1 MQIDPRVIDLYN
13 EFIHSTLPRR
23 DFMAR
28 LVKIVGT
35 PAAAAAVL
43 PLIECNYA
51 RAGQVEEKDKRLQ
64 TQRVAFKS
72 ADGND
77 VHAYVARL
85 KGKGKLPAVVVIHEN
100 RGLNPHIEDVA
111 RRAALAGYL
120 AIAPDG
126 LSSIGGTP
134 QSPEDAGRDAFA
146 KTDAKRIAADVMA
159 TVPYALSHPEST
171 GKVGTVGFCYGGSM
185 SLRCAAETPG
195 LTAAVGFYG
204 RIAVEDV
211 PKIKIPIMMN
221 YAGDDKNIN
230 AGIPDFRAAL
240 DANQISYSINMYP
253 GTGHGFHNDTSDARY
268 NAEAA
273 KLAWARTVAFFDHY
287 LKKGA

>member
-1 MQIDPRVIDLYN
+1 MKVDPRVIELYN
-13 EFIHSTLPRR
+13 EFIHSALPRR
-23 DFMAR
+23 DFMTR
-28 LVKIVGT
+28 LTRIVGS
-35 PAAAAAVL
+35 PAAALAVL

-64 TQRVAFKS
+64 TSRVTFKS
-72 ADGND
+72 AEGNE
-77 VHAYVARL
+77 VQAYVARP
-85 KGKGKLPAVVVIHEN
+85 KGRGKLPAIVVIHEN

-120 AIAPDG
+120 AVAPDG

-146 KTDAKRIAADVMA
+146 KTDPKRIAADVVA
-159 TVPYALSHPEST
+159 AAPYAKNHPEST
-171 GKVGTVGFCYGGSM
+171 GKVGSVGFCYGGGM
-185 SLRCAAETPG
+185 ALRCATETG
-195 LTAAVGFYG
+195 AVDCAVGFYG
-204 RIAVEDV
+204 RITVDEV
-211 PKIKIPIMMN
+211 PKLKIPIMMQ

-230 AGIPDFRAAL
+230 AGIADFRTAL
-240 DANQISYSINMYP
+240 EANNVQYSMNMYP

-268 NAEAA
+268 NANAS
-273 KLAWARTVAFFDHY
+273 KLAWERTVAFFDHY